1 MAAKGSLLENWE
13 ILIMKII
20 LLPEQATA
28 ISKAIAP
35 AISKDKTKHNL
46 QQIEIS
52 PVGQVENGIAKSV
65 RFAATDGFRLHV
77 VTLAP
82 EENSAYEWDDAYL
95 VSGAELVK
103 ALADAAK
110 KDRNGIVK
118 IDCAGHG
125 APAVMVTNS
134 HKVTGMNQHVT
145 CVDMSSAT
153 FPNIDPLLAD
163 SLNTETE
170 LPASYDARYLADMV
184 KAAGALSEHVKVTA
198 MNTRK
203 CGRVESRNY
212 DLWASFTGLLMPVRA

>member
-1 MAAKGSLLENWE
+1 
-13 ILIMKII
+13 MKII

-35 AISKDKTKHNL
+35 AISKDKTRHHL
-46 QQIEIS
+46 QQVEIS
-52 PVGQVENGIAKSV
+52 PVGELVNGIARSV
-65 RFAATDGFRLHV
+65 RFAATDGYRLHV

-82 EENSAYEWDDAYL
+82 EENSAYEWGDTCL

-110 KDRNGIVK
+110 KDKNGIVK

-134 HKVTGMNQHVT
+134 HKVTGMNQYVV

-153 FPNIDPLLAD
+153 FPDIGPLLSD
-163 SLNTETE
+163 SLHTETE

-203 CGRVESRNY
+203 CGRVESHNSQA
-212 DLWASFTGLLMPVRA
+212 WMNFVGLLMPVRA